1 MCSVVYCSYLLTA
14 TVIVQIPF
22 VVWISGIR
30 DIVTTTQDTRVTLQ
44 YNTEDNELVCKYT
57 ERYYVLTDI
66 AKRSNNGLDS
76 SLKDGW
82 RFLAGPADAGLLCF
96 VLGEESSGTFTF
108 PIEQWLLQW

>member
-1 MCSVVYCSYLLTA
+1 MMLYFCALLSPRLLLLTQLKYMCSVVYCSYLLTA

-76 SLKDGW
+76 SLKDG
-82 RFLAGPADAGLLCF
+82 
-96 VLGEESSGTFTF
+96 
-108 PIEQWLLQW
+108 